1 MRLCGVGMDD
11 NVPQLYAVAFPLWGR
26 GGVSHQYFGTEP
38 PLTPRLE
45 KIRTKPVDF
54 RIKPDT
60 IIIYAILLLK
70 SQRRLSV
77 TQTTEQQ

>member
-1 MRLCGVGMDD
+1 MGMDD
-11 NVPQLYAVAFPLWGR
+11 NVPQLYAMAVPLWGR
-26 GGVSHQYFGTEP
+26 GGGGRHEYFGLEP

-60 IIIYAILLLK
+60 IIVYAILLLK

>member
-1 MRLCGVGMDD
+1 MGMDD
-11 NVPQLYAVAFPLWGR
+11 NVPQLYAMAVPLWGR
-26 GGVSHQYFGTEP
+26 GGRHEYFGTEP

-60 IIIYAILLLK
+60 IIIYAIGLLLLK